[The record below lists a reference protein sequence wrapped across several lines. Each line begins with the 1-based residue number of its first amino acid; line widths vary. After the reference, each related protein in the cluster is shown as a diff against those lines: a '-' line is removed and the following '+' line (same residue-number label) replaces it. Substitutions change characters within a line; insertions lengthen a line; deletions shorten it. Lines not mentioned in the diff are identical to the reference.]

1 MGSITTL
8 VVWFSKS
15 FGLFYLIALSIVV
28 LVYAY
33 WPSNKK
39 RFDDAAQ
46 SILGDED
53 KPHRDSHG
61 GRGTRSPYRLSDD
74 RSRMERHQGTEHAG
88 ASAGLFLPD
97 RDGACSPSPTGC

>member
-1 MGSITTL
+1 MENDF

-15 FGLFYLIALSIVV
+15 FGLFYLIALSIII

-39 RFDDAAQ
+39 GFDEAAR
-46 SILGDED
+46 SILNHED

-61 GRGTRSPYRLSDD
+61 GR
-74 RSRMERHQGTEHAG
+74 
-88 ASAGLFLPD
+88 
-97 RDGACSPSPTGC
+97 